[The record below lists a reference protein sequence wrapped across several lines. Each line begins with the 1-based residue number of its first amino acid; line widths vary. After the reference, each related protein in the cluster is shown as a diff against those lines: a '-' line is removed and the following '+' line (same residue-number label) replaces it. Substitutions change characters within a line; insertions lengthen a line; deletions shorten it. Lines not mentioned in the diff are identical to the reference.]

1 MKRLLLAGAA
11 LSVLSGASAMA
22 ADLAVRPAPVYRPPP
37 PVIAYFTWTG
47 CYIGGNGGGLWVDK
61 SYTLT
66 SALGPGVPGFPPGVG
81 APAVGTSLGSHSASG
96 GLGGGQVGCNYQ
108 TGSWVFGV
116 QGDYDAASAT
126 ASHTDPFFNTVFPLA
141 TESSK
146 TKSIASVTGRVGYAW
161 DRFLGYVKGGGAW
174 EREDYTLTL
183 ASTLAASLSETRG
196 GWTVGVGGEYAFNDW
211 LSLFVE
217 YDYYGFGTR
226 TNTFVTPAGLGFA
239 NIDTNVHANVVKAG
253 LNLRFNP
260 WR

>member
-1 MKRLLLAGAA
+1 MKKLLLAGAA
-11 LSVLSGASAMA
+11 LSVLSGVSAMA
-22 ADLAVRPAPVYRPPP
+22 ADLGVRPAPVYRPPP

-47 CYIGGNGGGLWVDK
+47 CYIGGNGGGLWVNKDY
-61 SYTLT
+61 SVTGI
-66 SALGPGVPGFPPGVG
+66 GPGIVPPFAA
-81 APAVGTSLGSHSASG
+81 APAIGTSLGSHSASG
-96 GLGGGQVGCNYQ
+96 GLGGGQIGCNYQ

-126 ASHTDPFFNTVFPLA
+126 AQHNDPFFLGQID
-141 TESSK
+141 SSK

-174 EREDYTLTL
+174 EKEDYTLTAAAL
-183 ASTLAASLSETRG
+183 GLISTASETRG

-226 TNTFVTPAGLGFA
+226 TNTFVTTTGLGFA

>member
-47 CYIGGNGGGLWVDK
+47 CYIGGNGGGLWTSKD
-61 SYTLT
+61 YTVT
-66 SALGPGVPGFPPGVG
+66 GVGPGIVPPFAAFPALG
-81 APAVGTSLGSHSASG
+81 TNIGSDSASG

-108 TGSWVFGV
+108 TGAWVFGV

-126 ASHTDPFFNTVFPLA
+126 ASHADPFFLGQID
-141 TESSK
+141 SSK
-146 TKSIASVTGRVGYAW
+146 TKSLASVTGRVGYAW

-174 EREDYTLTL
+174 QKEEYTLTATAL
-183 ASTLAASLSETRG
+183 GLVSTADETRG

-211 LSLFVE
+211 LSAFVE

-226 TNTFVTPAGLGFA
+226 TNTFVTAGGLGFA
-239 NIDTNVHANVVKAG
+239 NIDTNIHTNVVKAG
-253 LNLRFNP
+253 LNVRFNP